1 MIAARNLTRSP
12 ITFLGLA
19 PALPKGATAPAAP
32 APSWQLAAEAEVSEV
47 PAWVRALPAWL
58 RYVERGSIRDYAR
71 GV

>member
-1 MIAARNLTRSP
+1 VIAARNLTRSP
-12 ITFLGLA
+12 ITFLGVA
-19 PALPKGATAPAAP
+19 PAAPKGATAPPAG

-58 RYVERGSIRDYAR
+58 RYVERGAIRDYAR